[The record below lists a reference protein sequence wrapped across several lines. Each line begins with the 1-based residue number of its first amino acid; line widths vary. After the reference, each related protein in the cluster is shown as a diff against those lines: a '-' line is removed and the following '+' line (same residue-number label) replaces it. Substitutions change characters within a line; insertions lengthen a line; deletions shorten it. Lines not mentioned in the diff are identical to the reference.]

1 MSVLLEKNGTTT
13 AEVTMINARGI
24 LLFVGGKEYY
34 LSYDRY
40 PWFRNAKVSDVLDV
54 TMPDEESLRWDAID
68 VDLEIDSIIPVSY
81 THLGATTEIVN
92 LAPIRFSSQTST
104 EKDGQSV

>member
-40 PWFRNAKVSDVLDV
+40 PWFRMKNRCVGMQS
-54 TMPDEESLRWDAID
+54 MWILR
-68 VDLEIDSIIPVSY
+68 
-81 THLGATTEIVN
+81 
-92 LAPIRFSSQTST
+92 ST
-104 EKDGQSV
+104 A

>member
-1 MSVLLEKNGTTT
+1 MSTLLEKNGTTT

-54 TMPDEESLRWDAID
+54 PCRMKNRCVGMQSMWILR
-68 VDLEIDSIIPVSY
+68 
-81 THLGATTEIVN
+81 
-92 LAPIRFSSQTST
+92 ST
-104 EKDGQSV
+104 A

>member
-54 TMPDEESLRWDAID
+54 
-68 VDLEIDSIIPVSY
+68 DLEIDSIIHPERY
-81 THLGATTEIVN
+81 
-92 LAPIRFSSQTST
+92 PISF
-104 EKDGQSV
+104 

>member
-1 MSVLLEKNGTTT
+1 MQLVRPRYNKKMNGTPP
-13 AEVTMINARGI
+13 AGVTMINAHGI

-54 TMPDEESLRWDAID
+54 TMPDEDSLLLLNRIT
-68 VDLEIDSIIPVSY
+68 VD
-81 THLGATTEIVN
+81 
-92 LAPIRFSSQTST
+92 
-104 EKDGQSV
+104 

>member
-34 LSYDRY
+34 LSYD
-40 PWFRNAKVSDVLDV
+40 L
-54 TMPDEESLRWDAID
+54 SLIHISEPTR
-68 VDLEIDSIIPVSY
+68 PY
-81 THLGATTEIVN
+81 
-92 LAPIRFSSQTST
+92 
-104 EKDGQSV
+104 

>member
-1 MSVLLEKNGTTT
+1 
-13 AEVTMINARGI
+13 MINARGI

-54 TMPDEESLRWDAID
+54 TMPDEDSLRWDAID
-68 VDLEIDSIIPVSY
+68 VDLEIDSIIHPERYPIRRHRSGY
-81 THLGATTEIVN
+81 RADTLKILTHLQRTKTDQPHG
-92 LAPIRFSSQTST
+92 SSVFLQPKSL
-104 EKDGQSV
+104 